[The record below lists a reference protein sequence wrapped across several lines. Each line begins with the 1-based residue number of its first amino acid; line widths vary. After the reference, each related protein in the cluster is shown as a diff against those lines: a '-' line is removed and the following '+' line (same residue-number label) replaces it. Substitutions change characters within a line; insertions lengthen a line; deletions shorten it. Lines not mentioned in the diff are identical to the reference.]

1 MAQILVYSEESPV
14 QRELL
19 GKARQAAAEQGIDQV
34 AAVVFGTGAGTG
46 ASAASWGEWGA
57 DVVYT
62 VADASLNTYH
72 PETFCDALAGV
83 IRQAQPALV
92 LIGATKRG
100 LEVFGRVAE
109 RLKLGAVS
117 WCVDFSVDPQSQSV
131 MAECLIYTGIGHN
144 TYRIETTPALAAVP
158 PGTFRAQT
166 FPGQAAQVIEVS
178 VALAPARLRVLE
190 NSQKAETGRR
200 LQDAPV
206 IVDVGQG
213 VRSRED
219 LLLAEE
225 LAHLLNGQVACSR
238 PVSSERD
245 WFPEWLGLSGL
256 KLAPDLCITLGIS
269 GSIQHMIGIR
279 DSELIVAV
287 NTDENAGIFA
297 QSDYGVQA
305 DLYQFVPALIEAIKA
320 RSVTKN

>member
-1 MAQILVYSEESPV
+1 MAQILVYSEESAV

-19 GKARQAAAEQGIDQV
+19 GKARQAAAEQGIKEV
-34 AAVVFGTGAGTG
+34 AAVVLGAAAGTD
-46 ASAASWGEWGA
+46 ASGWGEWGA

-62 VADASLNTYH
+62 VADASLDAYH
-72 PETFCDALAGV
+72 PESYCDALAGV
-83 IRQAQPALV
+83 IRQAQPTLV
-92 LIGATKRG
+92 LVGATKRG

-109 RLKLGAVS
+109 RLELGAVS

-131 MAECLIYTGIGHN
+131 TAECLIYTGIGHN

-158 PGTFRAQT
+158 PGTFRPQT
-166 FPGQAAQVIEVS
+166 FGGQAAQVVPVS
-178 VALAPARLRVLE
+178 VTLAPVRLRVLE

-219 LLLAEE
+219 LALAEE
-225 LAHLLNGQVACSR
+225 LAGLLNGQVACSR

-256 KLAPDLCITLGIS
+256 KLSPDLCITLGIS

-320 RSVTKN
+320 RSITKN

>member
-1 MAQILVYSEESPV
+1 MAQILVYSEETAV
-14 QRELL
+14 LRELL

-34 AAVVFGTGAGTG
+34 AAAVFG
-46 ASAASWGEWGA
+46 AAAAAEAAALGEWGA

-62 VADASLNTYH
+62 VADATLDAYH
-72 PETFCDALAGV
+72 PETYCDALAGV
-83 IRQAQPALV
+83 IQQAQPLLV
-92 LIGATKRG
+92 LVGATKRG
-100 LEVFGRVAE
+100 LEVYGRVAE
-109 RLKLGAVS
+109 RLALGAVS
-117 WCVDFSVDPQSQSV
+117 WCVDFSVDPSSRLV
-131 MAECLIYTGIGHN
+131 TAECLIYTGVGRN

-158 PGTFRAQT
+158 PGVFHQQAVADKRA
-166 FPGQAAQVIEVS
+166 AV
-178 VALAPARLRVLE
+178 VAVPVTLNPARLRVLE
-190 NSQKAETGRR
+190 NSQKGAAGRR

-213 VRSRED
+213 MRSRED
-219 LLLAEE
+219 LALAEE
-225 LAHLLNGQVACSR
+225 LARLLNGQVACSR
-238 PVSSERD
+238 PISSERD

-279 DSELIVAV
+279 DSKLIVAI

-305 DLYQFVPALIEAIKA
+305 DLYQFVPALTAAIKA
-320 RSVTKN
+320 RAITKN